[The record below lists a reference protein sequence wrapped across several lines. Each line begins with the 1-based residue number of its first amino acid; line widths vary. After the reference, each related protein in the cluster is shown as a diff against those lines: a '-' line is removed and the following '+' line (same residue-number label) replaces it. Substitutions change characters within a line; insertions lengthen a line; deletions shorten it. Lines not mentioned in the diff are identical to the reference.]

1 MGREWVNSPKSFSCL
16 LCFKWDWNS
25 LSSADWPRVTHCFSW
40 PKLDKN
46 SLSPGDCPIITQ
58 MASMPKVGL
67 ELRFP
72 ISRPFDLSREIF
84 TADLSMKRCIIS
96 YVIRLQ
102 DQKNK
107 YQSNISTCY
116 IFHPGYTRK
125 CLNCSTRYC
134 TTFHTCP
141 NGQDL
146 CFKRWYEGNQL
157 GWRAIRGCAATC
169 PEAKT
174 RETVECCTTD
184 KCNK

>member
-1 MGREWVNSPKSFSCL
+1 MKTLLLTLVVVTIVCL
-16 LCFKWDWNS
+16 
-25 LSSADWPRVTHCFSW
+25 
-40 PKLDKN
+40 
-46 SLSPGDCPIITQ
+46 
-58 MASMPKVGL
+58 
-67 ELRFP
+67 
-72 ISRPFDLSREIF
+72 DL
-84 TADLSMKRCIIS
+84 
-96 YVIRLQ
+96 
-102 DQKNK
+102 
-107 YQSNISTCY
+107 
-116 IFHPGYTRK
+116 GYTRK

-174 RETVECCTTD
+174 RETVECCATD